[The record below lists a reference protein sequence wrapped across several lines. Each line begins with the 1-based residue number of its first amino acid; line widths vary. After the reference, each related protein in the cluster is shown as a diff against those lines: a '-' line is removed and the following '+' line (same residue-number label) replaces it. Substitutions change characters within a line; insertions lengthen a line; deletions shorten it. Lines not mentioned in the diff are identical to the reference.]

1 MINYELLGR
10 ELKQIGIELDDYG
23 LDRFDQY
30 AERLVRWNEKVNLTA
45 ITDPD
50 EIVIKHFVDSLYIL
64 KFIKMSPNQS
74 LVDVGSGAGFPGLP
88 LLIANPQL
96 EVTFVDSVNKKLSF
110 IKDAL
115 NNAGLMANIINS
127 RAEELGR
134 NSDFRESFDYVT
146 ARAVAPL
153 RVLAEYCLPLVK
165 PDGFFVSMKGSNG
178 LQELADAENAIKTLG
193 GEVAKTAEY
202 TLPNGDPRSIIIVR
216 KISQTPTKYPRKT
229 KKIETKP
236 L

>member
-1 MINYELLGR
+1 MINYNLLEQEL
-10 ELKQIGIELDDYG
+10 EKIGVKLDEYG

-45 ITDPD
+45 ITEPD
-50 EIVIKHFVDSLYIL
+50 DIVIKHFVDSLYIL
-64 KFIKMSPNQS
+64 KFLKMSPNQT

-96 EVTFVDSVNKKLSF
+96 EVTFVDSVKKKLSF
-110 IKDAL
+110 IKDIL
-115 NNAGLMANIINS
+115 NNAGLIANLVNS

-134 NSDFRESFDYVT
+134 NADYRETFDYVT

-165 PDGFFVSMKGSNG
+165 PEGLFVSMKGSNG
-178 LQELADAENAIKTLG
+178 LRELAEAENAIKTLG

-202 TLPNGDPRSIIIVR
+202 TLPNGDSRSIIIVR

>member
-1 MINYELLGR
+1 MINYNLLEQEL
-10 ELKQIGIELDDYG
+10 EKIGVRLDEYG

-45 ITDPD
+45 ITEPD
-50 EIVIKHFVDSLYIL
+50 DIVIKHFVDSLYIL
-64 KFIKMSPNQS
+64 KFLKMSPNQT
-74 LVDVGSGAGFPGLP
+74 LADVGSGAGFPGLP
-88 LLIANPQL
+88 LFIANPQL
-96 EVTFVDSVNKKLSF
+96 EVTFVDSVKKKLSF
-110 IKDAL
+110 IKDIL
-115 NNAGLMANIINS
+115 NNAGLIANLVNS

-134 NSDFRESFDYVT
+134 NADFRETFDYVT

-165 PDGFFVSMKGSNG
+165 PEGLFVSMKGSNG
-178 LQELADAENAIKTLG
+178 LQELAEAENAIKTLG

>member
-1 MINYELLGR
+1 MINYELLER

-178 LQELADAENAIKTLG
+178 LQELTDAENAIKTLG

>member
-1 MINYELLGR
+1 MINYKLLER
-10 ELKQIGIELDDYG
+10 ELEQIGVELDDYG

>member
-23 LDRFDQY
+23 LDKFDQY

>member
-153 RVLAEYCLPLVK
+153 RVLAEYCLPLAK